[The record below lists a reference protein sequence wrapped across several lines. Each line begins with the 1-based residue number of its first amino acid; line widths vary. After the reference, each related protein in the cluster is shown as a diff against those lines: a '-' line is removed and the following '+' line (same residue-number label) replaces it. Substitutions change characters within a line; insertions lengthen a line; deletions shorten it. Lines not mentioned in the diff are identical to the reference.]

1 MNLDTFILT
10 KGQPES
16 VEIET
21 EKVSHLEIK
30 CLEVA
35 GVDV

>member
-21 EKVSHLEIK
+21 EEVSHLEII

-35 GVDV
+35 GVHI